1 MANRCLLAK
10 TRLEEFKQWLI
21 AKGWKIQEPKGEYE
35 VLRAINKEIRK
46 KPLIIF
52 TRIDAKVHYSIQD
65 SDTGII
71 REFLAEGREND
82 VN

>member
-1 MANRCLLAK
+1 MNYK
-10 TRLEEFKQWLI
+10 EEIINALVDVCKR
-21 AKGWKIQEPKGEYE
+21 ARKEGYE
-35 VLRAINKEIRK
+35 VLRAVNKEIRK